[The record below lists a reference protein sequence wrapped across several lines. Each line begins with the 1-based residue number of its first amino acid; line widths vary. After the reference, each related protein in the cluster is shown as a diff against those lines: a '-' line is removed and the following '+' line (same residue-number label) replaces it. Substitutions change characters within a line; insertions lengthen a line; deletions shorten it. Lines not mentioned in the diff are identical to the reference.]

1 MDYTA
6 GPVQSHRSLRDGDAG
21 VESAGRSRGGPAG
34 APASWPPPGV
44 DEVKAATFPGPRK
57 ELGPRTRCRLLP
69 GTKVKGQLYVLSWL
83 EQPRATNPQAALPR
97 DREPPSAQVRPGPA
111 AARPPTGEASA
122 RTPGASPPHPSGA
135 QQNRVPCFHSGA
147 CVSGAVRPGRPRL
160 AQTPRRTRRRC
171 QKSQQEGD
179 RAAVRDQHR
188 KTKRDATACKI
199 SRSRRYVY
207 YRNTN

>member
-69 GTKVKGQLYVLSWL
+69 GTKVKGQLYVCSFMA
-83 EQPRATNPQAALPR
+83 RAAPGDESAGGAATR
-97 DREPPSAQVRPGPA
+97 QGTSVCAG
-111 AARPPTGEASA
+111 AARLPAGEASA
-122 RTPGASPPHPSGA
+122 RTPGASRPHPSGA
-135 QQNRVPCFHSGA
+135 QQNRVPCFYSGA

-179 RAAVRDQHR
+179 RAAVRDRHR